1 MKKLKERLS
10 VDDELFCYDGKTQM
24 ERVKV
29 ISIDKEAKTAKLSNR
44 VICSR
49 YPDTQG
55 YFKKYGSNSDNYNI
69 KRFDDNTELLYK
81 GFKSKQRV
89 RNYITQLNL
98 SIMNQDVLKSPIED
112 IEKLMKLD
120 KCLTKILGK

>member
-69 KRFDDNTELLYK
+69 KRFDDHTELLYK

>member
-49 YPDTQG
+49 YPDTLG
-55 YFKKYGSNSDNYNI
+55 YFKKYGSNSSNYNI
-69 KRFDDNTELLYK
+69 KRFDDHTELLYN

-89 RNYITQLNL
+89 RNYITQINL
-98 SIMNQDVLKSPIED
+98 SIMNQDVLKASKED

-120 KCLTKILGK
+120 KYLTKILGK